1 MPWTSCI
8 WRRPSSAFS
17 VPASED
23 YLRELHVC
31 WRDPGALSRPSA
43 DGRDLASMHDAA
55 SVGLDR
61 MPAVEPAVASL
72 IVSPE
77 GTLRPSV
84 RCPRPQCRVT
94 DDLLTRAYV
103 AGARAGR
110 IGNSLAHLMLALST
124 SLQADSVEAAVS
136 FSDAALQAFALMTR
150 EHGRLMSF
158 LVQARRQVWLAQSPL
173 SEASRRALRGVP
185 VEPGELF
192 GSAAVGALERTVKAH
207 ETRKQLS
214 SLNRA
219 LPPQQGR
226 PGARSGFHRFPQ
238 HWPAEAYG
246 TRRPPQRPAED
257 FRSSARL
264 PSGQP
269 RAAGPTHRPSRAPRG
284 RGARDCGLGAG
295 RRTFFPPAAQLLA
308 CSCLGPMGGLHL
320 DPRVRAA
327 VPTPAYCFLSG
338 QGDSSPT
345 RQKPQLW
352 TRSCPPSWPRTRSR
366 PWTPWRSPGASTR
379 HTSLSQRRPVLPRSA
394 GLHSVCEGCSDAPA
408 VCGHEGAAVPRR
420 LAPLR
425 AVAGSGDPGHL
436 RSPVSCG
443 PVGYQGQL
451 AQVLSGPLSAD
462 GLHWC
467 DVGHHGYESPPVS
480 SPSRRCSSP
489 PRALSRGQAVALRRL
504 LAAFGQADVHD
515 GCGPVGPADTAPTT
529 EVAERLPLGRQVAP
543 PPEAQGVPSVPPCPG
558 TLEGEG
564 SSIERRPAGCGPGP
578 PRNSHHGCQPHGLG
592 CCLAAQDGSG
602 KLVCARQG
610 RSHQCAGASGGA
622 LGTHTL
628 LAIPE
633 RTACSHTVGQHHD
646 RVSHKPSGRRQV
658 RPSIGDLPAPSQV
671 GCSPSGQSTGHLS
684 AGGSEPARGL
694 SLPSGSSSGRVAPPP
709 RGGAHDLE
717 QLRHG
722 GGRSLCLRG
731 LNPLPTLVFPERGH
745 QPSGSGCSGAAVAG
759 VPSLRLS
766 AAPSDMAEASE
777 SSSGGAHAV
786 ADGPLLAGPDV
797 VPPAPST
804 VLRRA
809 VASPRQGGPV
819 VSTGR
824 SGLASRPTAPS
835 RMCLATEGPQPLLT
849 GCTESVTRTILNARA
864 PSTRQQYANRWK
876 LFVTWCGERGVDP
889 VSCSIP
895 TILDFLQSLLDKG
908 RSQST
913 LKVYVAA
920 ISARHVGADGGS
932 VGRHELVSLF
942 LRGALRLC
950 PRPAP
955 RVPAWDLQLVLDG
968 LCRPPFEPLAG
979 ADLLWVSRKTALL
992 LAVASAKRVSD
1003 LHALSVSPE
1012 CLRWHP
1018 DGAGVTLWPNTAFI
1032 PKVLSGSRSNQPL
1045 RLKRYVP
1052 TPADGGDRPELL
1064 CPVRALQCYIDATA
1078 GIRTSAQLFV
1088 CYGGPTKGSA
1098 LSKQRLSHWVGDAIR
1113 HSYLLSG
1120 RPLPS
1125 GVRCHSTRS
1134 VATSWAALRGVSL
1147 EDICAAASWATP
1159 CTFSRFYS
1167 VDVASP
1173 HPLGVILGPAG
1184 ASQ

>member
-1 MPWTSCI
+1 MAPGDPRRGPLGTFAPLPACLQGNHGLQAPPLRPLGAGGPGTVALGPAVGHFSHQQLCYWPARASDPWVVSILTHGYELQFR
-8 WRRPSSAFS
+8 RRP
-17 VPASED
+17 PASCRVRVTHRRPGKS
-23 YLRELHVC
+23 LSSG
-31 WRDPGALSRPSA
+31 PGAVRPPGQGC
-43 DGRDLASMHDAA
+43 DRGRGPPGTAR
-55 SVGLDR
+55 GLLLDILPCPKEDR
-61 MPAVEPAVASL
+61 
-72 IVSPE
+72 
-77 GTLRPSV
+77 
-84 RCPRPQCRVT
+84 C
-94 DDLLTRAYV
+94 
-103 AGARAGR
+103 
-110 IGNSLAHLMLALST
+110 SLAPRVFT
-124 SLQADSVEAAVS
+124 RFVEAAL
-136 FSDAALQAFALMTR
+136 APLQSVGMKVLPY
-150 EHGRLMSF
+150 LDD
-158 LVQARRQVWLAQSPL
+158 WLLCA
-173 SEASRRALRGVP
+173 
-185 VEPGELF
+185 
-192 GSAAVGALERTVKAH
+192 
-207 ETRKQLS
+207 
-214 SLNRA
+214 
-219 LPPQQGR
+219 
-226 PGARSGFHRFPQ
+226 
-238 HWPAEAYG
+238 
-246 TRRPPQRPAED
+246 
-257 FRSSARL
+257 
-264 PSGQP
+264 
-269 RAAGPTHRPSRAPRG
+269 PSRAQVIQDTSDLLSHV
-284 RGARDCGLGAG
+284 ARLGI
-295 RRTFFPPAAQLLA
+295 
-308 CSCLGPMGGLHL
+308 
-320 DPRVRAA
+320 RVNLPKSSL
-327 VPTPAYCFLSG
+327 VP
-338 QGDSSPT
+338 
-345 RQKPQLW
+345 
-352 TRSCPPSWPRTRSR
+352 
-366 PWTPWRSPGASTR
+366 
-379 HTSLSQRRPVLPRSA
+379 SQRTDFIGVKLDTTVMRAHPPPR
-394 GLHSVCEGCSDAPA
+394 
-408 VCGHEGAAVPRR
+408 
-420 LAPLR
+420 
-425 AVAGSGDPGHL
+425 
-436 RSPVSCG
+436 
-443 PVGYQGQL
+443 
-451 AQVLSGPLSAD
+451 
-462 GLHWC
+462 
-467 DVGHHGYESPPVS
+467 
-480 SPSRRCSSP
+480 RRCSSP
-489 PRALSRGQAVALRRL
+489 PCALSRGQAVALRRL

-515 GCGPVGPADTAPTT
+515 GCGPVGSADTAPTT
-529 EVAERLPLGRQVAP
+529 EVAERLPLGCQVAP
-543 PPEAQGVPSVPPCPG
+543 PPEAQGVPSVPPRPG

-564 SSIERRPAGCGPGP
+564 FSIERSPAGCGPRP
-578 PRNSHHGCQPHGLG
+578 PRNNHHGCQPHGLG

-610 RSHQCAGASGGA
+610 RSHQCAGASGGV
-622 LGTHTL
+622 LGTHAL

-646 RVSHKPSGRRQV
+646 RVSNKPSGRRQV
-658 RPSIGDLPAPSQV
+658 RPSVGDLPAPSQV

-745 QPSGSGCSGAAVAG
+745 QPSGSGCTGAAVAG

-766 AAPSDMAEASE
+766 AAPSDMADASE

-824 SGLASRPTAPS
+824 SGLASRPSAPS

-864 PSTRQQYANRWK
+864 PSTRQQYANKWK

-895 TILDFLQSLLDKG
+895 TILVFLQSLLDKG

-942 LRGALRLC
+942 LRGALRLR